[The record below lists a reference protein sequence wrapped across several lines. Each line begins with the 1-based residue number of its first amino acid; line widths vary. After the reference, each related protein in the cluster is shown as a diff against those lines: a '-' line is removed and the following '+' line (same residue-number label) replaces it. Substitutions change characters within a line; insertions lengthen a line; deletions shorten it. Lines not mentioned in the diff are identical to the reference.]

1 MKNSKKPN
9 KRQTQPQKRNV
20 QKKKTHKMDN
30 RLMAGIVIGI
40 VVLAAVII
48 ITVFMLLKGRQ
59 SDGDNRENSLGNGI
73 YIVSSEPYT
82 GPFWEDGSDTAVEDI
97 WSLKIVNS
105 SDEDIEY
112 LKIHA
117 ATAEAEGN
125 FEVTVLPAGGE
136 LIVLESSAAA
146 YPQDAE
152 NAQYNAENLAFF
164 QEERSI
170 LPEQLALYG
179 QDNWIKAENISGE
192 DITGNI
198 YVYYKNLEDGVF
210 RGGIT
215 YRAVFPEG
223 IAAGEAEEQEV
234 LHYMKDNSQVMYV
247 TYAQE

>member
-9 KRQTQPQKRNV
+9 NRKLQS
-20 QKKKTHKMDN
+20 KKKRIIN
-30 RLMAGIVIGI
+30 SRLTAGIMIGI
-40 VVLAAVII
+40 AILAAVII
-48 ITVFMLLKGRQ
+48 IAVFMMQQGRQ
-59 SDGDNRENSLGNGI
+59 SDEDNRESSLGNGI

-152 NAQYNAENLAFF
+152 DARYVAENLAFF

-170 LPEQLALYG
+170 LPEQLTLYG

-192 DITGNI
+192 DIAGDI
-198 YVYYKNLEDGVF
+198 CVYYKNLEDGIF
-210 RGGIT
+210 QGGIT
-215 YRAVFPEG
+215 YRAVFPG
-223 IAAGEAEEQEV
+223 GMAAGEAEEQEV
-234 LHYMKDNSQVMYV
+234 LHYMKDTSQIMYV
-247 TYAQE
+247 TYDQE

>member
-9 KRQTQPQKRNV
+9 NRKLQS
-20 QKKKTHKMDN
+20 KKKKIIN
-30 RLMAGIVIGI
+30 SRLTAGIMIGI
-40 VVLAAVII
+40 AILAAVII
-48 ITVFMLLKGRQ
+48 IAVFMMQQGRQ
-59 SDGDNRENSLGNGI
+59 SDEDNRESSLGNGI

-152 NAQYNAENLAFF
+152 DARYDAENLAFF

-170 LPEQLALYG
+170 LPEQLTLYG

-192 DITGNI
+192 DIAGDI
-198 YVYYKNLEDGVF
+198 CVYYKNLEDGVF
-210 RGGIT
+210 QGGIT
-215 YRAVFPEG
+215 YRAVFPG
-223 IAAGEAEEQEV
+223 GMAAGEAEEQEV
-234 LHYMKDNSQVMYV
+234 LHYMKDTSQIMYV
-247 TYAQE
+247 TYDQE

>member
-9 KRQTQPQKRNV
+9 NRKLQS
-20 QKKKTHKMDN
+20 KKKRIIN
-30 RLMAGIVIGI
+30 SRLTAGIMIGI
-40 VVLAAVII
+40 AILAAVII
-48 ITVFMLLKGRQ
+48 IAVFMMQQGRQ
-59 SDGDNRENSLGNGI
+59 SDEDNRESSLGNGI

-117 ATAEAEGN
+117 VTAEAEGN

-152 NAQYNAENLAFF
+152 DARYDAENLAFF

-170 LPEQLALYG
+170 LPEQLTLYG

-192 DITGNI
+192 DIAGDI
-198 YVYYKNLEDGVF
+198 CVYYKNLEDGIF
-210 RGGIT
+210 QGGIT
-215 YRAVFPEG
+215 YRAVFPG
-223 IAAGEAEEQEV
+223 GMAAGEAEEQEV
-234 LHYMKDNSQVMYV
+234 LHYMKDTSQIMYV
-247 TYAQE
+247 TYDQE

>member
-9 KRQTQPQKRNV
+9 NRKLQS
-20 QKKKTHKMDN
+20 KKKRIIN
-30 RLMAGIVIGI
+30 SRLTAGIMIGI
-40 VVLAAVII
+40 AILAAVII
-48 ITVFMLLKGRQ
+48 IAVFMMQQGRQ
-59 SDGDNRENSLGNGI
+59 SDEDNRESSLGNGI
-73 YIVSSEPYT
+73 YVVSSEPYT

-117 ATAEAEGN
+117 VTAEAEGN

-152 NAQYNAENLAFF
+152 DARYDAENLAFF

-170 LPEQLALYG
+170 LPEQLTLYG

-192 DITGNI
+192 DIAGDI
-198 YVYYKNLEDGVF
+198 CVYYKNLEDGIF
-210 RGGIT
+210 QGGIT
-215 YRAVFPEG
+215 YRAVFPG
-223 IAAGEAEEQEV
+223 GMAAGEAEEQEV
-234 LHYMKDNSQVMYV
+234 LHYMKDTSQIMYV
-247 TYAQE
+247 TYDQE

>member
-9 KRQTQPQKRNV
+9 NRKLQS
-20 QKKKTHKMDN
+20 KKKRIIN
-30 RLMAGIVIGI
+30 SRLTAGIMIGI
-40 VVLAAVII
+40 AILAAVII
-48 ITVFMLLKGRQ
+48 IAVFMMQQGRQ
-59 SDGDNRENSLGNGI
+59 SDEDNRESSLGNGI

-82 GPFWEDGSDTAVEDI
+82 GPFWEDGSDAAVEDI

-152 NAQYNAENLAFF
+152 DARYDAENLAFF

-170 LPEQLALYG
+170 LPERLTLYG

-192 DITGNI
+192 DIAGDI
-198 YVYYKNLEDGVF
+198 CVYYKNLEDGIF
-210 RGGIT
+210 QGGIT
-215 YRAVFPEG
+215 YRAVFPG
-223 IAAGEAEEQEV
+223 GMAAGEAEEQEV
-234 LHYMKDNSQVMYV
+234 LHYMKDTSQIMYV
-247 TYAQE
+247 TYDQE

>member
-9 KRQTQPQKRNV
+9 NRKLQS
-20 QKKKTHKMDN
+20 KKKRIIN
-30 RLMAGIVIGI
+30 SRLTAGIMIGI
-40 VVLAAVII
+40 AILAAVII
-48 ITVFMLLKGRQ
+48 IAVFMMQQGRQ
-59 SDGDNRENSLGNGI
+59 SDEDNRESSLGNGI

-82 GPFWEDGSDTAVEDI
+82 GPFWEDGSDAAVEDI

-152 NAQYNAENLAFF
+152 DARYDAENLAFF

-170 LPEQLALYG
+170 LPEQLTLYG

-192 DITGNI
+192 DIAGDI
-198 YVYYKNLEDGVF
+198 CVYYKNLEDGIF
-210 RGGIT
+210 QGGIT
-215 YRAVFPEG
+215 YRAVFPG
-223 IAAGEAEEQEV
+223 GMAAGEAEEQEV
-234 LHYMKDNSQVMYV
+234 LHYMKDTSQIMYV
-247 TYAQE
+247 TYDQE

>member
-9 KRQTQPQKRNV
+9 NRKLQS
-20 QKKKTHKMDN
+20 KKKKIIN
-30 RLMAGIVIGI
+30 SRLTAGIMIGI
-40 VVLAAVII
+40 AILAAVII
-48 ITVFMLLKGRQ
+48 IAVFMMQQGRR
-59 SDGDNRENSLGNGI
+59 SDEDNRESSLGNGI

-82 GPFWEDGSDTAVEDI
+82 GPFWEDGSDKAVEDI

-152 NAQYNAENLAFF
+152 DARYDAENLAFF

-170 LPEQLALYG
+170 LPEQLTLYG

-192 DITGNI
+192 DIAGDI
-198 YVYYKNLEDGVF
+198 CVYYKNLEDGIF
-210 RGGIT
+210 QGGIT
-215 YRAVFPEG
+215 YRAVFPG
-223 IAAGEAEEQEV
+223 GMAAGEAEEQEV
-234 LHYMKDNSQVMYV
+234 LHYMKDTSQIMYV
-247 TYAQE
+247 TYDQE

>member
-9 KRQTQPQKRNV
+9 NRKLQS
-20 QKKKTHKMDN
+20 KKKRIIN
-30 RLMAGIVIGI
+30 SRLTAGIMIGI
-40 VVLAAVII
+40 AILAAVII
-48 ITVFMLLKGRQ
+48 IAVFMMQQGRR
-59 SDGDNRENSLGNGI
+59 SDEDNRESSLGNGI

-152 NAQYNAENLAFF
+152 DARYDAENLAFF

-170 LPEQLALYG
+170 LPEQLTLYG

-192 DITGNI
+192 DIAGDI
-198 YVYYKNLEDGVF
+198 CVYYKNLEDGIF
-210 RGGIT
+210 QGGIT
-215 YRAVFPEG
+215 YRAVFPG
-223 IAAGEAEEQEV
+223 GMAAGEAEEQEV
-234 LHYMKDNSQVMYV
+234 LHYMKDTSQIMYV
-247 TYAQE
+247 TYDQE

>member
-9 KRQTQPQKRNV
+9 NRKLQS
-20 QKKKTHKMDN
+20 KKKRIIN
-30 RLMAGIVIGI
+30 SRLTAGIMIGI
-40 VVLAAVII
+40 AILAAVII
-48 ITVFMLLKGRQ
+48 IAVFMMQQGRQ
-59 SDGDNRENSLGNGI
+59 SDEDNRESSLGNGI

-146 YPQDAE
+146 YPQDGE
-152 NAQYNAENLAFF
+152 NARYDAENLAFF

-170 LPEQLALYG
+170 LPEQLTLYG

-192 DITGNI
+192 DIAGDI
-198 YVYYKNLEDGVF
+198 CVYYKNLEDGIF
-210 RGGIT
+210 QGGIT
-215 YRAVFPEG
+215 YRAVFPG
-223 IAAGEAEEQEV
+223 GMAAGEAEEQEV
-234 LHYMKDNSQVMYV
+234 LHYMKDTSQIMYV
-247 TYAQE
+247 TYDQE

>member
-9 KRQTQPQKRNV
+9 NRKLQS
-20 QKKKTHKMDN
+20 KKKRIIN
-30 RLMAGIVIGI
+30 SRLTAGIMIGI
-40 VVLAAVII
+40 AILAAVII
-48 ITVFMLLKGRQ
+48 IAVFMMQQGRQ
-59 SDGDNRENSLGNGI
+59 SDEDNRESSLGNGI

-146 YPQDAE
+146 YPQDGEDAR
-152 NAQYNAENLAFF
+152 YDAENLAFF

-170 LPEQLALYG
+170 LPEQLTLYG

-192 DITGNI
+192 DIAGDI
-198 YVYYKNLEDGVF
+198 CVYYKNLEDGIF
-210 RGGIT
+210 QGGIT
-215 YRAVFPEG
+215 YRAVFPG
-223 IAAGEAEEQEV
+223 GMAAGEAEEQEV
-234 LHYMKDNSQVMYV
+234 LHYMKDTSQIMYV
-247 TYAQE
+247 TYDQE

>member
-9 KRQTQPQKRNV
+9 NRKLQS
-20 QKKKTHKMDN
+20 KKKKIIN
-30 RLMAGIVIGI
+30 SRLTAGIMIGI
-40 VVLAAVII
+40 AILAAVII
-48 ITVFMLLKGRQ
+48 IAVFMMQQGRQ
-59 SDGDNRENSLGNGI
+59 SDEDNRESSLGNGI

-152 NAQYNAENLAFF
+152 DARYDAENLAFF

-170 LPEQLALYG
+170 LPEQLTLYG

-192 DITGNI
+192 DIAGDI
-198 YVYYKNLEDGVF
+198 CVYYKNLEDGIF
-210 RGGIT
+210 QGGIT
-215 YRAVFPEG
+215 YRAVFPG
-223 IAAGEAEEQEV
+223 GMAAGEAEEQEV
-234 LHYMKDNSQVMYV
+234 LHYMKDTSQIMYV
-247 TYAQE
+247 TYDQE

>member
-9 KRQTQPQKRNV
+9 NRKLQS
-20 QKKKTHKMDN
+20 KKKRIIN
-30 RLMAGIVIGI
+30 SRLTAGIMIGI
-40 VVLAAVII
+40 AILAAVII
-48 ITVFMLLKGRQ
+48 IAVFMMQQGRQ
-59 SDGDNRENSLGNGI
+59 SDEDNRESSLGNGI

-152 NAQYNAENLAFF
+152 NARYDAENLAFF

-170 LPEQLALYG
+170 LPEQLTLYG

-192 DITGNI
+192 DIAGDI
-198 YVYYKNLEDGVF
+198 CVYYKNLEDGIF
-210 RGGIT
+210 QGGIT
-215 YRAVFPEG
+215 YRAVFPG
-223 IAAGEAEEQEV
+223 GMAAGEAEEQEV
-234 LHYMKDNSQVMYV
+234 LHYMKDTSQIMYV
-247 TYAQE
+247 TYDQE

>member
-9 KRQTQPQKRNV
+9 NRKLQS
-20 QKKKTHKMDN
+20 KKKRIIN
-30 RLMAGIVIGI
+30 SRLTAGIMIGI
-40 VVLAAVII
+40 AILAAVII
-48 ITVFMLLKGRQ
+48 IAVFMMQQGRQ
-59 SDGDNRENSLGNGI
+59 SDEDNRESSLGNGI

-82 GPFWEDGSDTAVEDI
+82 GPFWEDGSDAAVEDI

-146 YPQDAE
+146 YPQDGEDAR
-152 NAQYNAENLAFF
+152 YDAENLAFF

-170 LPEQLALYG
+170 LPEQLTLYG

-192 DITGNI
+192 DIAGDI
-198 YVYYKNLEDGVF
+198 CVYYKNLEDGIF
-210 RGGIT
+210 QGGIT
-215 YRAVFPEG
+215 YRAVFPG
-223 IAAGEAEEQEV
+223 GMAAGEAEEQEV
-234 LHYMKDNSQVMYV
+234 LHYMKDTSQIMYV
-247 TYAQE
+247 TYDQE

>member
-9 KRQTQPQKRNV
+9 NRKLQS
-20 QKKKTHKMDN
+20 KKKKIIN
-30 RLMAGIVIGI
+30 SRLTAGIMIGI
-40 VVLAAVII
+40 AILAAVII
-48 ITVFMLLKGRQ
+48 IAVFVMQQGRQ
-59 SDGDNRENSLGNGI
+59 SDEDNRESSLGNGI

-152 NAQYNAENLAFF
+152 DARYDAENLAFF

-170 LPEQLALYG
+170 LPEQLTLYG

-192 DITGNI
+192 DIAGDI
-198 YVYYKNLEDGVF
+198 CVYYKNLEDGIF
-210 RGGIT
+210 QGGIT
-215 YRAVFPEG
+215 YRAVFPG
-223 IAAGEAEEQEV
+223 GMAAGEAEEQEV
-234 LHYMKDNSQVMYV
+234 LHYMKDTSQIMYV
-247 TYAQE
+247 TYDQE

>member
-9 KRQTQPQKRNV
+9 NRKLQS
-20 QKKKTHKMDN
+20 KKKRIIN
-30 RLMAGIVIGI
+30 SRLTAGIMIGI
-40 VVLAAVII
+40 AILAAVII
-48 ITVFMLLKGRQ
+48 IAVFMMQQGRR
-59 SDGDNRENSLGNGI
+59 SDEDNRESSLGNGI

-82 GPFWEDGSDTAVEDI
+82 GPFWEDGSDAAVEDI

-152 NAQYNAENLAFF
+152 DARYDAENLAFF

-170 LPEQLALYG
+170 LPEQLTLYG

-192 DITGNI
+192 DIAGDI
-198 YVYYKNLEDGVF
+198 CVYYKNLEDGVF
-210 RGGIT
+210 QGGIT
-215 YRAVFPEG
+215 YRAVFPG
-223 IAAGEAEEQEV
+223 GMAAGEAEEQEV
-234 LHYMKDNSQVMYV
+234 LHYMKDTSQIMYV
-247 TYAQE
+247 TYDQE

>member
-9 KRQTQPQKRNV
+9 NRKLQS
-20 QKKKTHKMDN
+20 KKKRIIN
-30 RLMAGIVIGI
+30 SRLTAGIMIGI
-40 VVLAAVII
+40 AILAAVII
-48 ITVFMLLKGRQ
+48 IAVFMMQQGRQ
-59 SDGDNRENSLGNGI
+59 SDEDNRESSLGNGI

-82 GPFWEDGSDTAVEDI
+82 GPFWEDGSDAAVEDI

-146 YPQDAE
+146 YTQDAE
-152 NAQYNAENLAFF
+152 DARYDAENLAFF

-170 LPEQLALYG
+170 LPEQLTLYG

-192 DITGNI
+192 DIAGDI
-198 YVYYKNLEDGVF
+198 CVYYKNLEDGIF
-210 RGGIT
+210 QGGIT
-215 YRAVFPEG
+215 YRAVFPG
-223 IAAGEAEEQEV
+223 GMAAGEAEEQEV
-234 LHYMKDNSQVMYV
+234 LHYMKDTSQIMYV
-247 TYAQE
+247 TYDQE

>member
-9 KRQTQPQKRNV
+9 NRKLQS
-20 QKKKTHKMDN
+20 KKKRIIN
-30 RLMAGIVIGI
+30 SRLTAGIMIGI
-40 VVLAAVII
+40 AILAAVII
-48 ITVFMLLKGRQ
+48 IAVFMMQQGRQ
-59 SDGDNRENSLGNGI
+59 SDEDNRESSLGNGI

-152 NAQYNAENLAFF
+152 DARYDAENLAFF

-170 LPEQLALYG
+170 LPEQLTLYG

-192 DITGNI
+192 NIAGDIC
-198 YVYYKNLEDGVF
+198 VYYKNLEDGIF
-210 RGGIT
+210 QGGIT
-215 YRAVFPEG
+215 YRAVFPG
-223 IAAGEAEEQEV
+223 GMAAGEAEEQEV
-234 LHYMKDNSQVMYV
+234 LHYMKDTSQIMYV
-247 TYAQE
+247 TYDQE

>member
-9 KRQTQPQKRNV
+9 NRKLQS
-20 QKKKTHKMDN
+20 KKKRIIN
-30 RLMAGIVIGI
+30 SRLTAGIMIGI
-40 VVLAAVII
+40 AILAAVII
-48 ITVFMLLKGRQ
+48 IAVFMMQQGRQ
-59 SDGDNRENSLGNGI
+59 SDEDNRESSLGNGI

-152 NAQYNAENLAFF
+152 DARYDAENLAFF

-170 LPEQLALYG
+170 LPEQLTLYG

-192 DITGNI
+192 DIAGDI
-198 YVYYKNLEDGVF
+198 CVYYKNLEDGIF
-210 RGGIT
+210 QGGIT
-215 YRAVFPEG
+215 YRAVFPG
-223 IAAGEAEEQEV
+223 GMAAGEAEEQEV
-234 LHYMKDNSQVMYV
+234 LHYMKDTSLIMYV
-247 TYAQE
+247 TYDQE

>member
-9 KRQTQPQKRNV
+9 NRKLQS
-20 QKKKTHKMDN
+20 KKKRIIN
-30 RLMAGIVIGI
+30 SRLTAGIMIGI
-40 VVLAAVII
+40 AILAAVII
-48 ITVFMLLKGRQ
+48 IAVFMMQQGRR
-59 SDGDNRENSLGNGI
+59 SDEDNRESSLGNGI

-82 GPFWEDGSDTAVEDI
+82 GPFWEDGSDAAVEDI

-152 NAQYNAENLAFF
+152 DARYDAENLAFF

-170 LPEQLALYG
+170 LPEQLTLYG

-192 DITGNI
+192 DIAGDI
-198 YVYYKNLEDGVF
+198 CVYYKNLEDGIF
-210 RGGIT
+210 QGWIT
-215 YRAVFPEG
+215 YRAVFPG
-223 IAAGEAEEQEV
+223 GMAAGEAEEQEV
-234 LHYMKDNSQVMYV
+234 LHYMKDTSQIMYV
-247 TYAQE
+247 TYDQE

>member
-9 KRQTQPQKRNV
+9 NRKLQS
-20 QKKKTHKMDN
+20 KKKRIIN
-30 RLMAGIVIGI
+30 SRLTAGIMIGI
-40 VVLAAVII
+40 AILAAVII
-48 ITVFMLLKGRQ
+48 IAVFMMQQGRR
-59 SDGDNRENSLGNGI
+59 SDEDNRESSLGNGI

-82 GPFWEDGSDTAVEDI
+82 GPFWEDGSDAAVEDI

-152 NAQYNAENLAFF
+152 DARYDAENLAFF

-170 LPEQLALYG
+170 LPEQLTLYG

-192 DITGNI
+192 DIAGDI
-198 YVYYKNLEDGVF
+198 CVYYKNLEDGIF
-210 RGGIT
+210 QGGIT
-215 YRAVFPEG
+215 YRAVFPG
-223 IAAGEAEEQEV
+223 GMAAGEAEEQEV
-234 LHYMKDNSQVMYV
+234 LHYMKDTSQIMYV
-247 TYAQE
+247 TYDQE

>member
-9 KRQTQPQKRNV
+9 NRKLQS
-20 QKKKTHKMDN
+20 KKKRIIN
-30 RLMAGIVIGI
+30 SRLTAGIMIGI
-40 VVLAAVII
+40 AILAAVII
-48 ITVFMLLKGRQ
+48 IAVFMMQQGRQ
-59 SDGDNRENSLGNGI
+59 SDEDNRESSLGNGI

-152 NAQYNAENLAFF
+152 DARYDAENLAFF

-170 LPEQLALYG
+170 LPEQLTLYG

-192 DITGNI
+192 DIAGDI
-198 YVYYKNLEDGVF
+198 CVYYKNLEDGIF
-210 RGGIT
+210 QGGIT
-215 YRAVFPEG
+215 YRAVFPG
-223 IAAGEAEEQEV
+223 GMAAGEAEEQEV
-234 LHYMKDNSQVMYV
+234 LHYMKDTSQIMYV
-247 TYAQE
+247 TYDQE

>member
-9 KRQTQPQKRNV
+9 NRKLQS
-20 QKKKTHKMDN
+20 KKKRIIN
-30 RLMAGIVIGI
+30 SRLTAGIMIGI
-40 VVLAAVII
+40 AILAAVII
-48 ITVFMLLKGRQ
+48 IAVFMMQQGRQ
-59 SDGDNRENSLGNGI
+59 SDEDNRESSLGNGI

-152 NAQYNAENLAFF
+152 DARYDAENLAFF

-170 LPEQLALYG
+170 LPEQLTLYG

-192 DITGNI
+192 DIAGDI
-198 YVYYKNLEDGVF
+198 CVYYKNLEDGVF
-210 RGGIT
+210 QGGIT
-215 YRAVFPEG
+215 YRAVFPG
-223 IAAGEAEEQEV
+223 GMAAGEAEEQEV
-234 LHYMKDNSQVMYV
+234 LHYMKDTSQIMYV
-247 TYAQE
+247 TYDQE

>member
-9 KRQTQPQKRNV
+9 NRKLQS
-20 QKKKTHKMDN
+20 KKKRIIN
-30 RLMAGIVIGI
+30 SRLTAGIMIGI
-40 VVLAAVII
+40 AILAAVII
-48 ITVFMLLKGRQ
+48 IAVFMMQQGRQ
-59 SDGDNRENSLGNGI
+59 SDEDNRESSLGNGI

-117 ATAEAEGN
+117 VTAEAEGN

-146 YPQDAE
+146 YPQDGEDAR
-152 NAQYNAENLAFF
+152 YDAENLAFF

-170 LPEQLALYG
+170 LPEQLTLYG

-192 DITGNI
+192 DIAGDI
-198 YVYYKNLEDGVF
+198 CVYYKNLEDGIF
-210 RGGIT
+210 QGGIT
-215 YRAVFPEG
+215 YRAVFPG
-223 IAAGEAEEQEV
+223 GMAAGEPEEQED
-234 LHYMKDNSQVMYV
+234 LHYMKDTSQIMYV
-247 TYAQE
+247 AYDQG

>member
-9 KRQTQPQKRNV
+9 NRKLQS
-20 QKKKTHKMDN
+20 KKKRIIN
-30 RLMAGIVIGI
+30 SRLTAGIMIGI
-40 VVLAAVII
+40 AILAAVII
-48 ITVFMLLKGRQ
+48 IAVFMMQQGRQ
-59 SDGDNRENSLGNGI
+59 SDEDNRESSLGNGI

-152 NAQYNAENLAFF
+152 DARYDAENLAFF

-170 LPEQLALYG
+170 LPEQLTLYG
-179 QDNWIKAENISGE
+179 QDNWIKAENISGD
-192 DITGNI
+192 DIAGDI
-198 YVYYKNLEDGVF
+198 CVYYKNLEDGIF
-210 RGGIT
+210 QGGIT
-215 YRAVFPEG
+215 YRAVFPG
-223 IAAGEAEEQEV
+223 GMAAGEAEEQEV
-234 LHYMKDNSQVMYV
+234 LHYMKDTSQIMYV
-247 TYAQE
+247 TYDQE

>member
-9 KRQTQPQKRNV
+9 NRKLQS
-20 QKKKTHKMDN
+20 KKKRIIN
-30 RLMAGIVIGI
+30 SRLTAGIMIGI
-40 VVLAAVII
+40 AILAAVII
-48 ITVFMLLKGRQ
+48 IAVFMMQQGRQ
-59 SDGDNRENSLGNGI
+59 SDEDNRESSLGNGI
-73 YIVSSEPYT
+73 YVVSSEPYT

-146 YPQDAE
+146 YPQDGEDAR
-152 NAQYNAENLAFF
+152 YDAENLAFF

-170 LPEQLALYG
+170 LPEQLTLYG

-192 DITGNI
+192 DIAGDI
-198 YVYYKNLEDGVF
+198 CVYYKNLEDGIF
-210 RGGIT
+210 QGGIT
-215 YRAVFPEG
+215 YRAVFPG
-223 IAAGEAEEQEV
+223 SMAAGEAEEQEV
-234 LHYMKDNSQVMYV
+234 LHYMKDTSQIMYV
-247 TYAQE
+247 TYDQE

>member
-9 KRQTQPQKRNV
+9 NRKLQS
-20 QKKKTHKMDN
+20 KKKRIIN
-30 RLMAGIVIGI
+30 SRLTAGIMIGI
-40 VVLAAVII
+40 AILAAVII
-48 ITVFMLLKGRQ
+48 IAVFMMQQGRQ
-59 SDGDNRENSLGNGI
+59 SDEDNRESSLGNGI

-152 NAQYNAENLAFF
+152 DARYDAENLAFF

-170 LPEQLALYG
+170 LPEQLTLSG
-179 QDNWIKAENISGE
+179 QDDWIKAENISGE
-192 DITGNI
+192 DIAGDI
-198 YVYYKNLEDGVF
+198 CVYYKNLEDGVF
-210 RGGIT
+210 QGGIT
-215 YRAVFPEG
+215 YRAVFPG
-223 IAAGEAEEQEV
+223 GMAAGEAEEQEV
-234 LHYMKDNSQVMYV
+234 LHYMKDTSQIMYV
-247 TYAQE
+247 TYDQE

>member
-9 KRQTQPQKRNV
+9 NRKLQS
-20 QKKKTHKMDN
+20 KKKRIIN
-30 RLMAGIVIGI
+30 SRLTAGIMIGI
-40 VVLAAVII
+40 AILAAVII
-48 ITVFMLLKGRQ
+48 IAVFMMQQGRQ
-59 SDGDNRENSLGNGI
+59 SDEDNRESSLGNGI
-73 YIVSSEPYT
+73 YVVSSEPYT

-146 YPQDAE
+146 YPQDGEDAR
-152 NAQYNAENLAFF
+152 YDAENLTFF

-170 LPEQLALYG
+170 LPEQLTLYG

-192 DITGNI
+192 DIAGDI
-198 YVYYKNLEDGVF
+198 CVYYKNLEDGIF
-210 RGGIT
+210 QGGIT
-215 YRAVFPEG
+215 YRAVFPG
-223 IAAGEAEEQEV
+223 GMAAGEAEEQEV
-234 LHYMKDNSQVMYV
+234 LHYMKDTSQIMYV
-247 TYAQE
+247 TYDQE